1 MPQSQSIYNAFEPA
15 DFDAWKKQVIKEVK
29 GEEAFAAL
37 YKTTAEGVP
46 VQPYYTLDDIEGK
59 NLTPISTAKQGWT
72 IQERIAIS
80 NASNAEQIAQ
90 NVIDKDT
97 EEVVFTINDESVINQ
112 LTPSQTTTLWA
123 KGFIPSSPKIYVDAF
138 MVLAENGEWNSISN
152 TIDKSNTTYLVDAAP
167 YHNAGANTCTEIALT
182 LAHAN
187 EYLNIGVQQLTL
199 NLAVGSDYFFEIAK
213 LRAVRKLY
221 ALLAQQYGANET
233 VSLQCET
240 ALNNTTIYDYNNNI
254 LRTSTEAMAAVIGGC
269 DALYVYPYDVL
280 FKQPNDFSARIARNI
295 QLVLKKEAYLDKVTD
310 AAHGSYYIESLSN
323 EIATKSWELFK
334 DIEAKGGWIAG
345 VQSGFLQE
353 TIAKQAQATQ
363 QLVDEG
369 KQVILGVNKYPNAN
383 EKMKSE
389 IEPMQLADN
398 KLFPLHRFAAK
409 AEQARMND
417 EV

>member
-15 DFDAWKKQVIKEVK
+15 HFDTWKKQVIKEVN

-37 YKTTAEGVP
+37 YKTTAEGVH
-46 VQPYYTLDDIEGK
+46 VHPYYTLDDIEGK
-59 NLTPISTAKQGWT
+59 DLAPISTAKQGWT
-72 IQERIAIS
+72 IQERIAINGS
-80 NASNAEQIAQ
+80 VNAEQTTQ
-90 NVIDKDT
+90 DLLNKGT
-97 EEVVFTINDESVINQ
+97 EQVVFVVNDELVINKI
-112 LTPSQTTTLWA
+112 TPSVSSTLLA
-123 KGFIPSSPKIYVDAF
+123 KGFIPSLPKIYVDAL
-138 MVLAENGEWNSISN
+138 MVLAEKAEWNSISN

-182 LAHAN
+182 LAHSN
-187 EYLNIGVQQLTL
+187 EYLNLGVQQLTL

-213 LRAVRKLY
+213 LRAARKLY
-221 ALLAQQYGANET
+221 ALLAQQYEANET
-233 VSLQCET
+233 VTLQCET

-280 FKQPNDFSARIARNI
+280 FKQPHDFSARIARNI
-295 QLVLKKEAYLDKVTD
+295 QLVLKKESYLDKVTD

-323 EIATKSWELFK
+323 EIATKSWDLFK

-345 VQSGFLQE
+345 IQSGFLQE
-353 TIAKQAQATQ
+353 TVAKQALATQ

-383 EKMKSE
+383 EKMKGE
-389 IEPMQLADN
+389 IEPVQLADN

-409 AEQARMND
+409 AEQERINN